1 MIPLTRGDAPEVLRR
16 KALSWTD
23 ELLEARRTDPSA
35 KARSDRYGHEDVR
48 AALRGISARKCFY
61 CESAV
66 TPRVDEEVDHYVEQ
80 ADRADLAYAWEN
92 LYLSCHGCNHGKP
105 TNERIAVRDCV
116 DPCDATT
123 DPDDHL
129 DFVDEQITEHPG
141 SARGRQ
147 TIKKYRLDRPELD
160 AARLRYLKMLHVEF
174 RAIVGEMRRA
184 GAERVSAS
192 QRLRLRVFCN
202 PSRPFSAMMRQ
213 QVDAV
218 LAALDG
224 R

>member
-1 MIPLTRGDAPEVLRR
+1 MISLVRGDEPDVLRR

-23 ELLEARRTDPSA
+23 ELLEARRADPAA
-35 KARSDRYGHEDVR
+35 KARSDRYGHDEVR
-48 AALRGISARKCFY
+48 GALRAMSARKCFY

-66 TPRVDEEVDHYVEQ
+66 TPRVDEEVDHHIEQ
-80 ADRADLAYAWEN
+80 ADRADLAYAWSN

-105 TNERIAVRDCV
+105 TNARIPVRDCV

-123 DPDDHL
+123 NPDDHL

-141 SARGRQ
+141 SLRGRQ
-147 TIKKYRLDRPELD
+147 TIEKYRLDRPELD
-160 AARLRYLKMLHVEF
+160 VARLRYLRMLHVEF
-174 RAIVGEMRRA
+174 RAIVGEMVRA
-184 GAERVSAS
+184 GSQKASAS
-192 QRLRLRVFCN
+192 QRKRLQVFCN

-213 QVDAV
+213 PVEAV

>member
-1 MIPLTRGDAPEVLRR
+1 MIQLTRGDEPQVLRR

-23 ELLEARRTDPSA
+23 ELIEARSKDLSA
-35 KARSDRYGHEDVR
+35 KARSDRYGHDEVR
-48 AALRGISARKCFY
+48 ASLRAISARKCFY

-105 TNERIAVRDCV
+105 TNKKIPVRECV
-116 DPCDATT
+116 DPCDASVS
-123 DPDDHL
+123 PEDHL
-129 DFVDEQITEHPG
+129 YFVAEQVTEHPD

-147 TIKKYRLDRPELD
+147 TIEKYRLDRPELD
-160 AARLRYLKMLHVEF
+160 AARLRFIRKLHEEF
-174 RAIVGEMRRA
+174 HAIVSDIFREKRNGPTANE
-184 GAERVSAS
+184 
-192 QRLRLRVFCN
+192 RLRLRVFCN

-213 QVDAV
+213 QVEAV